1 MFLAPTGDIEDG
13 LTVAEYDQ
21 GTTRYTGAEAR
32 LDAALHRAVWLNL
45 GLDYVNAELTSSST
59 PLPRIPPLRARAGV
73 ELRFK
78 NLVLNPEVV
87 MANHQERIFP
97 TETRTA
103 GYTTFNLSGSYL
115 IAQKHAAHIISF
127 NFFNMGD
134 RLYRNHL
141 SFIKEFAPEMGRGVR
156 VTYTLRFLISHRIYT
171 R

>member
-1 MFLAPTGDIEDG
+1 MRG
-13 LTVAEYDQ
+13 
-21 GTTRYTGAEAR
+21 
-32 LDAALHRAVWLNL
+32 
-45 GLDYVNAELTSSST
+45 
-59 PLPRIPPLRARAGV
+59 RAGL
-73 ELRFK
+73 EFRFK

-97 TETRTA
+97 TETETA
-103 GYTTFNLSGSYL
+103 GYTVFNLSGSYL

-156 VTYTLRFLISHRIYT
+156 VTYTLRFF
-171 R
+171 